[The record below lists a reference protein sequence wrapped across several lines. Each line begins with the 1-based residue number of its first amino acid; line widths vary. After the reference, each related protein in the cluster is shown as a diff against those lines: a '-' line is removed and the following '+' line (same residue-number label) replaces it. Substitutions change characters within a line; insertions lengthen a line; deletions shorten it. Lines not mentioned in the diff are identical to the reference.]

1 MSPDGRV
8 AMCPGTYDP
17 VTLGHMDIIER
28 AARIFSEVVVAV
40 TDGSFKKQ
48 PMFSTDER
56 IAFVRQAALDMGLDN
71 VRVEPLGELVTE
83 HARLIGAHAV
93 VKGLRAIS
101 DFDYEFQM
109 AQINKYLA
117 PELETV
123 YLPASPRFSFIS
135 SSGVREVAAWGGDVE
150 AWVPAHVARALRERS
165 PRLGSANSAESNRG
179 DDGMRSL
186 RGRT

>member
-56 IAFVRQAALDMGLDN
+56 IAFVR
-71 VRVEPLGELVTE
+71 
-83 HARLIGAHAV
+83 
-93 VKGLRAIS
+93 
-101 DFDYEFQM
+101 
-109 AQINKYLA
+109 
-117 PELETV
+117 
-123 YLPASPRFSFIS
+123 
-135 SSGVREVAAWGGDVE
+135 
-150 AWVPAHVARALRERS
+150 
-165 PRLGSANSAESNRG
+165 
-179 DDGMRSL
+179 
-186 RGRT
+186 RGRPSTWNSTTSGSSRSASW